1 MDCDGELSLDMQ
13 ELTPCYE
20 YTFSHVFEI
29 HLNKHQQSQ
38 LFYIMDVDGDSDLG
52 FAEFVMSVTIR
63 VQSPTLCPRMDLL
76 TPNIVYLL
84 TIYWQVYFGG

>member
-1 MDCDGELSLDMQ
+1 
-13 ELTPCYE
+13 
-20 YTFSHVFEI
+20 
-29 HLNKHQQSQ
+29 
-38 LFYIMDVDGDSDLG
+38 MDVDGDSDLG

-63 VQSPTLCPRMDLL
+63 VQTPTLCPRMDLL